1 MSASLTLIQ
10 TAVAAVPVG
19 QVLRAASG
27 LALLGG
33 VAMFF
38 RPLLVGIGRAALLT
52 VRPRPP
58 KAHLAKRHCPR
69 FLR

>member
-10 TAVAAVPVG
+10 TAGAAVAAVPVG
-19 QVLRAASG
+19 QVLRTATG

-38 RPLLVGIGRAALLT
+38 RPLLIGLGRAAVLA

-58 KAHLAKRHCPR
+58 KARQAKHS
-69 FLR
+69 

>member
-1 MSASLTLIQ
+1 MSASLTLLQ
-10 TAVAAVPVG
+10 TAGAAVAALPVG
-19 QVLRAASG
+19 QVVRTASG

-38 RPLLVGIGRAALLT
+38 RPLLVGLGRAALLT

-58 KAHLAKRHCPR
+58 KARLAERH
-69 FLR
+69 

>member
-10 TAVAAVPVG
+10 TAGAAVAAVPVG
-19 QVLRAASG
+19 QVLRTASG
-27 LALLGG
+27 IALLGG

-38 RPLLVGIGRAALLT
+38 RPLLVGIGRAALLS

-58 KAHLAKRHCPR
+58 KDQLAKRH
-69 FLR
+69 

>member
-10 TAVAAVPVG
+10 TAGAAVAAVPVG
-19 QVLRAASG
+19 QVLRTASG

-33 VAMFF
+33 LAMFF

-58 KAHLAKRHCPR
+58 KAHLAKRH
-69 FLR
+69 

>member
-1 MSASLTLIQ
+1 MSSSLTLIHN
-10 TAVAAVPVG
+10 AGAALAAVPVG
-19 QVLRAASG
+19 LVLRGATG
-27 LALLGG
+27 IALLGG

-58 KAHLAKRHCPR
+58 KAHLPKSH
-69 FLR
+69 

>member
-1 MSASLTLIQ
+1 MSSSLNLMH
-10 TAVAAVPVG
+10 TAGAALAAVPVG
-19 QVLRAASG
+19 LVLRSATG

-58 KAHLAKRHCPR
+58 KAHLHKPH
-69 FLR
+69 

>member
-10 TAVAAVPVG
+10 TAGAALASVPVS
-19 QVLRAASG
+19 QVLRTTTG

-38 RPLLVGIGRAALLT
+38 RPLLVGIGRAAVLT

-58 KAHLAKRHCPR
+58 KAHLAKR
-69 FLR
+69 

>member
-1 MSASLTLIQ
+1 MSAVLTLIQ
-10 TAVAAVPVG
+10 TAGATAAAVPVG
-19 QVLRAASG
+19 QVLRTATG

-38 RPLLVGIGRAALLT
+38 RPLLVGIGRAAVLT

-58 KAHLAKRHCPR
+58 KAHLAKHH
-69 FLR
+69 

>member
-1 MSASLTLIQ
+1 MSTSLALIQ

-19 QVLRAASG
+19 QVLRTATG

-38 RPLLVGIGRAALLT
+38 RPLLIGIGRAAVLA

-58 KAHLAKRHCPR
+58 KVHLGQRP
-69 FLR
+69 

>member
-10 TAVAAVPVG
+10 TAGAAVAAVPVG

-58 KAHLAKRHCPR
+58 KAHLAKRH
-69 FLR
+69 

>member
-1 MSASLTLIQ
+1 MSTTLTLLQ
-10 TAVAAVPVG
+10 SAGTAVAAVPVS
-19 QVLRAASG
+19 QVLRTATS

-38 RPLLVGIGRAALLT
+38 RPLLVGIGRAAMLT

-58 KAHLAKRHCPR
+58 KTLAKSH
-69 FLR
+69 

>member
-10 TAVAAVPVG
+10 TAGAAVAAVPVG
-19 QVLRAASG
+19 QVFRAATG

-38 RPLLVGIGRAALLT
+38 RPLLVGIGRAAVLV

-58 KAHLAKRHCPR
+58 KAQLAKRS
-69 FLR
+69 

>member
-10 TAVAAVPVG
+10 TAGAAVAAVPVG
-19 QVLRAASG
+19 QVLRTASG
-27 LALLGG
+27 IALLGG

-38 RPLLVGIGRAALLT
+38 RPLLVGIGRAAVLT

-58 KAHLAKRHCPR
+58 KAHLAKHH
-69 FLR
+69 

>member
-10 TAVAAVPVG
+10 TAGAAVAAVPVG
-19 QVLRAASG
+19 QVFRAATG
-27 LALLGG
+27 VALLGG

-38 RPLLVGIGRAALLT
+38 RPLLVGIGRAAMLA

-58 KAHLAKRHCPR
+58 KSSLARSS
-69 FLR
+69 

>member
-1 MSASLTLIQ
+1 MNSLALLQ
-10 TAVAAVPVG
+10 TAVAAIPVG
-19 QVLRAASG
+19 DVLRTATG

-38 RPLLVGIGRAALLT
+38 RPLLVGIGRAAVLT

-58 KAHLAKRHCPR
+58 KVHLGDR
-69 FLR
+69 F

>member
-10 TAVAAVPVG
+10 TAGAAVAAVPVG
-19 QVLRAASG
+19 QVLRTATG

-38 RPLLVGIGRAALLT
+38 RPLLVGIGRAAVLT

-58 KAHLAKRHCPR
+58 KAHPAKRH
-69 FLR
+69 